1 LFTHYAAA
9 VGFRNNYINKIIIVN
24 NTAKPYKGLNPI
36 RNSMLKSSNLIE
48 KIISLL
54 RKDPKQQFQQLAKK
68 LRVNR
73 TFLAGHFSALKS
85 ERKLDRER

>member
-1 LFTHYAAA
+1 
-9 VGFRNNYINKIIIVN
+9 
-24 NTAKPYKGLNPI
+24 
-36 RNSMLKSSNLIE
+36 MLKSSNLIE

-73 TFLAGHFSALKS
+73 TFLADSISALKN
-85 ERKLDRER
+85 EKKLDRER